1 MLQDRYNPVNVTLE
15 TYNKYRTTYPDIEII
30 GGMLWDTIPYVSAAS
45 LRLTFFNA
53 VRATPDLSNMDTPS
67 MLSNNKGFLIRA
79 VRFKVLQAPRN
90 QDRVA
95 DGNVQPGAFDNIAQ
109 LLNTGFFRFV
119 IGSKPYIELPLWMI
133 PGGDG
138 PSGFISADGDV
149 PTTGRVSDFATNGI
163 PSPDNNLTLSQPLFI
178 APLVNFY
185 AEIIWPAA
193 LTLAGGNTN
202 IQVLYDGDLMRPVQ

>member
-15 TYNKYRTTYPDIEII
+15 SYNKYRTTYPDIEII
-30 GGMLWDTIPYVSAAS
+30 GGMLWDTVQYVSAGS

-79 VRFKVLQAPRN
+79 FRFKVLQLARN
-90 QDRVA
+90 QDRSA
-95 DGNVQPGAFDNIAQ
+95 DGAVQAGAFDNIAQ
-109 LLNTGFFRFV
+109 LLNTGFFRLM
-119 IGSKPYIELPLWMI
+119 IGSKPYAEFPLWAI

-138 PSGFISADGDV
+138 PSGFIATDGDI
-149 PTTGRVSDFATNGI
+149 PTTGRVSDFATNGV
-163 PSPDNNLTLSQPLFI
+163 PSPDNVLVLSQPLFI

-185 AEIIWPAA
+185 VEILWAA
-193 LTLAGGNTN
+193 VITLAGGSTN
-202 IQVLYDGDLMRPVQ
+202 VQVLFDGDLMRPVQ